1 MTSREVTERGG
12 RQIAAPGDRRLAE
25 PRVIATEAARE
36 AVRRLPGRPRSVTQW
51 KA

>member
-1 MTSREVTERGG
+1 MTSREVAERGC

-36 AVRRLPGRPRSVTQW
+36 AVRCLRAARGLC
-51 KA
+51 